1 MAVLSALGDVKIVSP
16 ISTFALDALT
26 LKVHFFL
33 VSSVV
38 QASKIVTRIDVG
50 NLILEKND
58 SRETFPQWK
67 PTQYSGGDAR
77 QVITH

>member
-1 MAVLSALGDVKIVSP
+1 MAVLSALGDIKIVSP
-16 ISTFALDALT
+16 ISTFALDTLT

-38 QASKIVTRIDVG
+38 QASKIVTTIDVG

-58 SRETFPQWK
+58 SRETFPQ
-67 PTQYSGGDAR
+67 
-77 QVITH
+77 